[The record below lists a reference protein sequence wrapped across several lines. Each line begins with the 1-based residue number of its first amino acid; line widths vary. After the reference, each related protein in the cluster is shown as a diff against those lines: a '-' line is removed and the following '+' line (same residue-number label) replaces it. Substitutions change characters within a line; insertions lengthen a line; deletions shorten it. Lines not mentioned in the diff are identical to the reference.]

1 MGRILL
7 TGGAGYIGSHVVK
20 ALGERDYDVLVYDNL
35 STGHEWAVLFGD
47 LIVGDLADKKALE
60 EVFKRYQ
67 IDAVMHFAA
76 HIVVPESLENPLKY
90 YTNNVIATLNLLN
103 IMQTYG
109 VKNFVFSSTAAVYG
123 IPDKIPVKERSLLK
137 PINPYGHSK
146 AMVERIL
153 QDLSRSSDFRYVALR
168 YFNVAGADPAKRI
181 GEGKEDAS
189 HLITTAVR
197 TALGKYPCLNVYG
210 GDYPTA
216 DGTCIRDYIH
226 VEDLASAHLL
236 SMQYLIDNN
245 PSQVFNCGYKRGFSV
260 LEVLESVKEISG
272 VDFPV
277 IMCDR
282 RKGDPPAL
290 IADSQKIKTVL
301 NWQPKYD
308 DLDFIIQPA
317 WRWEQERVKKPA
329 KKVNIKKVFP

>member
-7 TGGAGYIGSHVVK
+7 TGGAGYIGSHVLK
-20 ALGERDYDVLVYDNL
+20 ALGEKAYELLIYDNL
-35 STGHEWAVLFGD
+35 STGHEWAVLFGE
-47 LIVGDLADKKALE
+47 LIVGDLADKEALE
-60 EVFKRYQ
+60 KVFQEYE

-90 YTNNVIATLNLLN
+90 YSNNVSGTLNLLN
-103 IMQTYG
+103 IMQAYG
-109 VKNFVFSSTAAVYG
+109 VKKFIFSSTAAVYG
-123 IPDKIPVKERSLLK
+123 IPDIIPVKEGSLLN

-146 AMVERIL
+146 VMVERIL
-153 QDLSRSSDFRYVALR
+153 QDLSTATDFRYVALR
-168 YFNVAGADPAKRI
+168 YFNVAGADPARRI

-197 TALGKYPCLNVYG
+197 TALGKYPFLNVYG
-210 GDYPTA
+210 GDYPTV

-226 VEDLASAHLL
+226 VDDLASAHLL
-236 SMQYLIDNN
+236 SLQYLVEEKN
-245 PSQVFNCGYKRGFSV
+245 SQVFNCGYNRGFSV
-260 LEVLESVKEISG
+260 LEVIESVKRVSG

-277 IMCDR
+277 TICDR

-290 IADSQKIKTVL
+290 IADSQKIKAVL

-308 DLDFIIQPA
+308 DLDFIIDTA
-317 WRWEQERVKKPA
+317 WCWEQERVKELA
-329 KKVNIKKVFP
+329 QNINT